1 VQAFARTH
9 DAGRDA
15 ERAYLVKHGSGTCR
29 GDTLPLPSVLR
40 LIMHTCNLPMRLTL
54 IALALVVVLA
64 CSSRPASA
72 TETAAAAPILVEL
85 PEATQAGDLVF
96 EPDGTL
102 RFDGRYGSEY
112 EGDETG
118 FVGQL
123 QSGGQVQQLA
133 LPSTETAGTPV
144 IDPAGGVWFP
154 LSHASEDR
162 GAPAIGHFS
171 RAGDFQRFTL
181 GSMRGS
187 AYLMA
192 RSGTDLWVGEAVLN
206 NREVTAGTFID
217 QVSTSPTV
225 AVTRRI
231 RLSPKCSP
239 SAIAAGETEVWFAEL
254 CENRSPSHPSWRAA
268 IVQVEPGGKLK
279 RYRLPRLSYV
289 TSLAIGADGT
299 VWFGSFGT
307 NGTEDEVGHVD
318 QGGSLARYRVG
329 DVNPYEIAVGPEGRL
344 WFTEKVQGY
353 PHAALNSIGP
363 DGDLGQPICLA
374 PECKLEPFGLAFAPS
389 GELWFSALTSE
400 VPYGGGGGGGLILA
414 EDRANQAGFIGH
426 LTLP

>member
-1 VQAFARTH
+1 MNS
-9 DAGRDA
+9 
-15 ERAYLVKHGSGTCR
+15 Y
-29 GDTLPLPSVLR
+29 
-40 LIMHTCNLPMRLTL
+40 NLPMRLVLST
-54 IALALVVVLA
+54 LALVVFA
-64 CSSRPASA
+64 CSAGPATA
-72 TETAAAAPILVEL
+72 TQPAAAAPVVVEL

-102 RFDGRYGSEY
+102 WFDGRYGSEH
-112 EGDETG
+112 EGGEAG
-118 FVGQL
+118 FVGHL

-133 LPSTETAGTPV
+133 LPSTETAGRPV

-154 LSHASEDR
+154 LSDASENR
-162 GAPAIGHFS
+162 SAAAIGHFS
-171 RAGDFQRFTL
+171 PGGDFKRYAL
-181 GSMRGS
+181 GSKRG
-187 AYLMA
+187 YTDLMA
-192 RSGTDLWVGEAVLN
+192 RSGTDLWVGGAVLN
-206 NREVTAGTFID
+206 KREVTVGTFID
-217 QVSTSPTV
+217 QVSTTPTV
-225 AVTRRI
+225 AVKRRI

-239 SAIAAGETEVWFAEL
+239 SVIAAGETEVWFAEL

-268 IVQVEPGGKLK
+268 VVHVEPSGKLN

-307 NGTEDEVGHVD
+307 NGTKNEFGHV
-318 QGGSLARYRVG
+318 GPAGSLARYQVG
-329 DVNPYEIAVGPEGRL
+329 HVEPDEIAVGPEGRL

-374 PECKLEPFGLAFAPS
+374 AKCSLEPFGLAFAPS

-400 VPYGGGGGGGLILA
+400 VPYGGGGGGGLIAA